1 MSESLFVER
10 RRIGRPTGRLGAVA
24 DIGSSVKGRCGVVV
38 EFPLVA
44 LFEVR
49 ESEGLALSLLSLLDV
64 KIGTGIL
71 VFENRPGWGRLETS
85 GFEECLKAS
94 K

>member
-10 RRIGRPTGRLGAVA
+10 RRIGRPTGRLRAVA

-38 EFPLVA
+38 EFLLVA
-44 LFEVR
+44 LFEIR
-49 ESEGLALSLLSLLDV
+49 ESEGLVLPLLSWLDV

-71 VFENRPGWGRLETS
+71 VFENRSGWRRLETN
-85 GFEECLKAS
+85 GDEWI
-94 K
+94 